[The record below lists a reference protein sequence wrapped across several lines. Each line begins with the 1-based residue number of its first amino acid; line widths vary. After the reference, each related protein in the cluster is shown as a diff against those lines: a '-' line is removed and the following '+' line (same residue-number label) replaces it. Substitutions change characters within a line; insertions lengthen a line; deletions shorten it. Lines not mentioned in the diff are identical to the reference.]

1 MSPPEPSAQLS
12 SLAHEFKTPLAVI
25 VGFAE
30 LLGARDDER
39 TRLEAAKRIM
49 EASER
54 LGDALDDLLSGVA
67 ADKGDLGG
75 RLIDALAAGRR
86 ARNEGQTG

>member
-1 MSPPEPSAQLS
+1 MSSPQHGAQLS

-39 TRLEAAKRIM
+39 TRLEAAKRIT

-67 ADKGDLGG
+67 ADKGDLSA
-75 RLIDALAAGRR
+75 RLVDALAAGRR
-86 ARNEGQTG
+86 SRNRGQTG

>member
-1 MSPPEPSAQLS
+1 VTSRQTNAQLS

-30 LLGARDDER
+30 LLSARDDER
-39 TRLEAAKRIM
+39 TRLEAAKRIT
-49 EASER
+49 EASQR
-54 LGDALDDLLSGVA
+54 LRDALDDLLAGVA
-67 ADKGDLGG
+67 ADKGDLGA
-75 RLIDALAAGRR
+75 RLIDAVAAGRR